1 MLNQNSTPTAWMDKP
16 ESFTEAEALSFRS
29 LKGNDLSRVATLTR
43 VNRVLA
49 VELADS

>member
-1 MLNQNSTPTAWMDKP
+1 MLNQNASPNTWVDLP
-16 ESFTEAEALSFRS
+16 EGFTEAEALAFRS
-29 LKGNDLSRVATLTR
+29 LKGSEASRVATLTR

>member
-1 MLNQNSTPTAWMDKP
+1 MLNQNNSPGPWVDKP
-16 ESFTEAEALSFRS
+16 ESFTEAEALAFRS
-29 LKGNDLSRVATLTR
+29 LKGTEASRIATLTR

>member
-1 MLNQNSTPTAWMDKP
+1 MLNQNASPNPWVDLP
-16 ESFTEAEALSFRS
+16 EGVTEAEALAFRS
-29 LKGNDLSRVATLTR
+29 LKGSEASRVATLTR